1 MRLDQKIKQDQQDVS
16 ASKGSCLS
24 LILWTNKHG
33 RRELASR
40 SCPLTCT
47 CVLSVYTHAIHTCN
61 INNNLKIKYKWKVT
75 STLPYLSVI
84 VGSLLWGNQRVYLAY
99 LHSMGEG
106 SLAGARVTLRQ
117 PHCEVFTQHGLR
129 FFFCEDGGSSA
140 QRNSAL
146 PQLSCTEFTPWG
158 SSPVNLSQYDSH
170 PSQTLPKI
178 WWKSATFLSMRR
190 EHSDTFIRQ
199 EWLLFCV
206 EGWSG
211 AMHTNVV
218 VNIKSGPANSPQGR
232 ATIPQ
237 SWHHHQL
244 SLPSPSCNWFI
255 CLGRH

>member
-84 VGSLLWGNQRVYLAY
+84 VGSLLWGNERVYLAY

-129 FFFCEDGGSSA
+129 FFFLWRWWQFGSEK
-140 QRNSAL
+140 QRITTAL
-146 PQLSCTEFTPWG
+146 LYGIYPLGLLSCQSVSVWL
-158 SSPVNLSQYDSH
+158 SSIPDIAKDLMEIGH
-170 PSQTLPKI
+170 
-178 WWKSATFLSMRR
+178 
-190 EHSDTFIRQ
+190 
-199 EWLLFCV
+199 LF
-206 EGWSG
+206 EYE
-211 AMHTNVV
+211 
-218 VNIKSGPANSPQGR
+218 KR
-232 ATIPQ
+232 A
-237 SWHHHQL
+237 
-244 SLPSPSCNWFI
+244 
-255 CLGRH
+255 